1 MVITWKFIK
10 NIIIRTNIFRY
21 ERKVAAALF
30 SEPPNSTYAEA
41 LSHFTQAEKLANFE
55 WKENK
60 LMIAKCK
67 IATGDYQEAVGWLE
81 RANSCKQGDG
91 LVSFHHALY
100 VGR

>member
-1 MVITWKFIK
+1 M
-10 NIIIRTNIFRY
+10 NISRY

-41 LSHFTQAEKLANFE
+41 LSHFMQAEKLANLE

-67 IATGDYQEAVGWLE
+67 IASGDYQEAVEWLE

-91 LVSFHHALY
+91 LVSFCYILHVIH
-100 VGR
+100 